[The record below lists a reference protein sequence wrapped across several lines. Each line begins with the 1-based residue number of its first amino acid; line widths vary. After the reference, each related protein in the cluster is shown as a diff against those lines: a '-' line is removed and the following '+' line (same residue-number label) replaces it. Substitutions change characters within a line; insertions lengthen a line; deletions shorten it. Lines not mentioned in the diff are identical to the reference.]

1 MRKALGVCALA
12 FLFSVAARPVAAAP
26 VWANGNECPT
36 DAQMGG
42 FSRQYSITQA
52 VACVYDTTS
61 NIQGSDSEATTY
73 LNGGPQPLWGTG
85 WDGLGQN
92 PTGYS
97 FTADAGNDDGTFTIN
112 PAQLGNYNQYAV
124 GIKDGAD
131 PKWAIF
137 LLPVG
142 VFSGDWHFVTD
153 GGDLS
158 HFAVYGHN
166 STSGGGAGGGGG
178 SGQTVP
184 EPASLALFGAA
195 VLGAA
200 YRARNRRT

>member
-1 MRKALGVCALA
+1 MLRWAV
-12 FLFSVAARPVAAAP
+12 SV
-26 VWANGNECPT
+26 G
-36 DAQMGG
+36 
-42 FSRQYSITQA
+42 SISITQA
-52 VACVYDTTS
+52 TACVYDSTS
-61 NIQGSDSEATTY
+61 NIQGDNGEATTY
-73 LNGGPQPLWGTG
+73 LTGGPQPLWGTG
-85 WDGLGQN
+85 WVGLGQN

-142 VFSGDWHFVTD
+142 TFAGDWHFLTN
-153 GGDLS
+153 GGELS

-166 STSGGGAGGGGG
+166 STGGGG
-178 SGQTVP
+178 VAAAA
-184 EPASLALFGAA
+184 PARPFPSP
-195 VLGAA
+195 
-200 YRARNRRT
+200 RR